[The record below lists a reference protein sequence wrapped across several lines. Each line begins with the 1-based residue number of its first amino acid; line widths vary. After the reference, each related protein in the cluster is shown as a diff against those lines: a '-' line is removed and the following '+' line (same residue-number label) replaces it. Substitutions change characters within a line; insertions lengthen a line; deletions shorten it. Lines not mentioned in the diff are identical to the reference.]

1 MCCAVK
7 GINPT
12 FLEKAGP
19 ALTGILMV
27 LILLLACLLFPA
39 ESGAVMEP
47 LDAPFSGSGS
57 IERFDIS
64 ESGEIV
70 ISVSR
75 ELSYDRYIMVFDID
89 GRFLRGVRH
98 ESHAPI
104 SAMFRADGAVVFFRQ
119 KSQRLQAFDTQWNLL
134 EEYEDPGLNR
144 FRPGNYRGSFHG
156 VTFYIDP
163 LKSKLVGIRN
173 DEEFPFYEIEN
184 HNLLFRIGFVLFL
197 LLTSLIVFC
206 VGKAQSGTS
215 AASGSA
221 SASEAPL

>member
-7 GINPT
+7 GISPA

-27 LILLLACLLFPA
+27 LILLLACLLFPT

-47 LDAPFSGSGS
+47 LDTPFSGSGS

-98 ESHAPI
+98 ESYAPI
-104 SAMFRADGAVVFFRQ
+104 SAMFRADGAIVFAQTGRAGS
-119 KSQRLQAFDTQWNLL
+119 KILQAFDSQWNLL
-134 EEYEDPGLNR
+134 EEYEDPSVVPVL
-144 FRPGNYRGSFHG
+144 PSNYRCSCRGI
-156 VTFYIDP
+156 TFYTNS
-163 LKSKLVGIRN
+163 LESKLVGVEN
-173 DEEFPFYEIEN
+173 GKEFPFYEIQ
-184 HNLLFRIGFVLFL
+184 HGNLPFRIVSALLFL
-197 LLTSLIVFC
+197 LLFL
-206 VGKAQSGTS
+206 AWL
-215 AASGSA
+215 AAMTIRLVPSA
-221 SASEAPL
+221 SKDASE